1 MPEIALILG
10 HPRPDG
16 SYCEALAEAYAGG
29 ARAAGHQVTRIDV
42 ASLEGDPVLR
52 DPARHQRGEV
62 PEALRP
68 AQEAIGRATHLVVI
82 YPLWLGAMPAL
93 LKGFLEQ
100 VMTPGFAYT
109 MAGAAHGR
117 WTKGLK
123 GKSARII
130 VTMGMPAFIYRWYFG
145 AHSLKSL
152 RRNILGFCGVGPIR
166 TTLFGGI
173 EAVADAKRKRWL
185 AEVRDLGRR
194 AA

>member
-1 MPEIALILG
+1 MAEIALILG

-16 SYCEALAEAYAGG
+16 SYCRALAGAYADA
-29 ARAAGHQVTRIDV
+29 ARAAGHRVTLIEV
-42 ASLEGDPVLR
+42 AALEGDPVLR

-68 AQEAIGRATHLVVI
+68 AQEAIGRAKHLVVI

-109 MAGAAHGR
+109 MGDGAKGR

-130 VTMGMPAFIYRWYFG
+130 VTMGMPAFVYRWYFG

-152 RRNILGFCGVGPIR
+152 KRNILGFCGVGPIR
-166 TTLFGGI
+166 ATLFGGI
-173 EAVADAKRKRWL
+173 EAVDDARRRGWL
-185 AEVRDLGRR
+185 EQVADLGRR